1 MDGVNPSISRRL
13 HNKDN
18 TYHKKDNNM
27 EMAKYI
33 MSILKTQLMVMF
45 SWGFH
50 QPVAIENGLQFKVQG
65 FKFRGIVEVVYN
77 EGRDLFDVRF
87 LKANKVVNT
96 IEGVFFDMLV
106 DTIDDY
112 VEKTTDYEKRVAA
125 EYSISL

>member
-1 MDGVNPSISRRL
+1 
-13 HNKDN
+13 
-18 TYHKKDNNM
+18 M
-27 EMAKYI
+27 EMPKYI

>member
-1 MDGVNPSISRRL
+1 
-13 HNKDN
+13 
-18 TYHKKDNNM
+18 M

>member
-1 MDGVNPSISRRL
+1 
-13 HNKDN
+13 
-18 TYHKKDNNM
+18 M

-33 MSILKTQLMVMF
+33 LSIFKTQLMVVY

-50 QPVAIENGLQFKVQG
+50 KPMALQNGLRFKVQG
-65 FKFRGIVEVVYN
+65 FKFRGVVDVVYN
-77 EGRDLFDVRF
+77 EGRDLFDVSF
-87 LKANKVVNT
+87 IKSNKVVKS
-96 IEGVFFDMLV
+96 IDGVFFDMLI

>member
-1 MDGVNPSISRRL
+1 
-13 HNKDN
+13 
-18 TYHKKDNNM
+18 M
-27 EMAKYI
+27 EMSKYI
-33 MSILKTQLMVMF
+33 MTILKTQLMVVW

-65 FKFRGIVEVVYN
+65 YKFKGVVEVAYN

-106 DTIDDY
+106 DTIDDF
-112 VEKTTDYEKRVAA
+112 VEKTADYEQRVAA
-125 EYSISL
+125 EYSICLYK

>member
-1 MDGVNPSISRRL
+1 
-13 HNKDN
+13 
-18 TYHKKDNNM
+18 
-27 EMAKYI
+27 MAKYI
-33 MSILKTQLMVMF
+33 MIILKTQLMVVW

-65 FKFRGIVEVVYN
+65 YKFKGVVEVAYN

-106 DTIDDY
+106 DTIDDF
-112 VEKTTDYEKRVAA
+112 VEKTSDYEQRVKKQ
-125 EYSISL
+125 YSIKVC